1 MEKRELLYEG
11 KAKKLFSTDDEN
23 LVISEFKDDLTAFNG
38 EKKSSEAGKGALN
51 NKIST
56 ELFKLLESKGIQTH
70 FVKMLDDN
78 HMLHKKAD
86 VILIE
91 VIVRNIATGS
101 LTRNLG
107 IKEGTVLPFTL
118 VEFDYKND
126 ALGDPKLNDQHA
138 LILGLVDSQEE
149 LDKLRRMARDVND
162 ILKPYFADKGLN
174 LVDFKLEFGKDKDGN
189 IILIDEISPDNCRFW
204 DIASGEKMDKDRF
217 RQGLG
222 DLTIAYEEVLN
233 RILGKQQQCYELDA
247 ESNLAFRKK
256 FSFFLS
262 HALAQKR
269 RRRNY
274 FQSRS
279 KIK

>member
-1 MEKRELLYEG
+1 MEKKELLYEG
-11 KAKKLFSTDDEN
+11 KAKKIWSTEDEN

-56 ELFKLLESKGIQTH
+56 ELFKLLEKNGIPTH
-70 FVKMLDDN
+70 FVEMLDDN

-107 IKEGTVLPFTL
+107 IEDGKVLPFTL

-126 ALGDPKLNDQHA
+126 ELGDPKLNDQHA
-138 LILGLVDSQEE
+138 LILGLVDFQDE
-149 LDKLRRMARDVND
+149 LDKLRRMARQIND
-162 ILKPYFADKGLN
+162 ILKPYFAQKGLN
-174 LVDFKLEFGKDKDGN
+174 LVDFKLEFGKDSDGN

-204 DIASGEKMDKDRF
+204 DIESGEKMDKDRF

-222 DLTIAYEEVLN
+222 GLKVAYEQVLE
-233 RILGKQQQCYELDA
+233 RILQ
-247 ESNLAFRKK
+247 N
-256 FSFFLS
+256 
-262 HALAQKR
+262 
-269 RRRNY
+269 
-274 FQSRS
+274 
-279 KIK
+279 

>member
-11 KAKKLFSTDDEN
+11 KAKRIFSTDDKN

-56 ELFKLLESKGIQTH
+56 ELFKLLESHGIPTH

-78 HMLHKKAD
+78 HMLHAKAD

-101 LTRNLG
+101 LSRNLG
-107 IKEGTVLPFTL
+107 IEDGKVLPFTL

-138 LILGLVDSQEE
+138 LILELVDYQDE
-149 LDKLRRMARDVND
+149 LDKLRRMARQIND
-162 ILKPYFADKGLN
+162 ILKPYFEEKGLN
-174 LVDFKLEFGKDKDGN
+174 LVDFKLEFGKDSQGN

-204 DIASGEKMDKDRF
+204 DVESGEKMDKDRF

-222 DLTIAYEEVLN
+222 GLTVAYEQVLN
-233 RILGKQQQCYELDA
+233 RILGK
-247 ESNLAFRKK
+247 
-256 FSFFLS
+256 
-262 HALAQKR
+262 
-269 RRRNY
+269 
-274 FQSRS
+274 
-279 KIK
+279 